1 MHNSHSSPAG
11 IQMNKTQVMAGASL
25 LGAGS
30 LIGMAGA
37 IIGGH
42 ALTIA
47 TLRWLRDLEV
57 PPTEAVRHKWSQTKA
72 ATTAGA
78 QAWHS
83 SNGMHAHSG
92 RA

>member
-11 IQMNKTQVMAGASL
+11 VQMNKTQVMGGASL

-30 LIGMAGA
+30 MIGMAGA
-37 IIGGH
+37 IVGGH
-42 ALTIA
+42 ALLFA

-57 PPTEAVRHKWSQTKA
+57 PPTEVVRHKWSQTKA

-78 QAWHS
+78 QAWHT
-83 SNGMHAHSG
+83 SNGMPAHSS
-92 RA
+92 R

>member
-11 IQMNKTQVMAGASL
+11 VQMNKTQVMVGASL

-30 LIGMAGA
+30 MIGMAGA
-37 IIGGH
+37 IVGGH
-42 ALTIA
+42 ALLFA

-57 PPTEAVRHKWSQTKA
+57 PPTEVVRHKWSQTKA

-78 QAWHS
+78 QAWHT
-83 SNGMHAHSG
+83 SNGMPAHSS
-92 RA
+92 R